1 MHTFETQFPTTL
13 TEEIRVFKFG
23 HLASSARLNHFVS
36 LRRGGISAGK
46 YSSLNLGL
54 HTGDEKS
61 NILKNRE
68 LLANAMGLPA
78 DDFVFAGQ
86 VHGEEIAIIGEAER
100 GSGVW
105 EADSCIHET
114 DAMITNQA
122 GICLMVLV
130 ADCVPVMLFDPKKR
144 VIAAI
149 HAGRKGTE
157 ALIVLKTIERMKLKY
172 GCSAKDILAGIG
184 PSIGPCC
191 YEVDDAV
198 AGQFRQ
204 SLEQFEG
211 LVLRQQEGHKPHL
224 DLWKANLLQ
233 LLDCGI
239 LPENIETAGIC
250 TQCNEQDYF
259 SYRAGKG
266 MTGRFASGICLL

>member
-1 MHTFETQFPTTL
+1 M
-13 TEEIRVFKFG
+13 TEEIKIFQFA
-23 HLASSARLNHFVS
+23 HLNASSGLRHFVS
-36 LRRGGISAGK
+36 MRFGGLSQGS
-46 YSSLNLGL
+46 YNSLNLGL

-61 NILKNRE
+61 IVLKNRE
-68 LLANAMGLPA
+68 QLANYLKIPA
-78 DDFVFAGQ
+78 KQFVYAGQ
-86 VHGEEIAIIGEAER
+86 VHGDAVAIVGEAER

-105 EADSCIHET
+105 EADSCIQGT
-114 DAMITNQA
+114 DAMITNEA
-122 GICLMVLV
+122 DICLMVLV
-130 ADCVPVMLFDPKKR
+130 ADCVPVLLFDPVKR

-157 ALIVLKTIERMKLKY
+157 SQIVLKTVERMKMQF
-172 GCSAKDILAGIG
+172 GCSARDILAGIG

-198 AGQFRQ
+198 AGQFMQ
-204 SLEQFEG
+204 SLEKYKS
-211 LVLRQQEGHKPHL
+211 LVLMQSEGQKPHL
-224 DLWKANLLQ
+224 DLWKANQQQ

-239 LPENIETAGIC
+239 LPKNIETAGIC

-266 MTGRFASGICLL
+266 ITGRFAAGICLTKPAS